1 MTGTRTPISHVV
13 FVMMENHSF
22 DNFFE
27 TYPAANGANNSQ
39 IETPVN
45 LLNLANKPS
54 LVQIPNGNYSTED
67 PNEGLDTYHADWDSG
82 KMDGFAQY
90 SGAQAMTYFTSAQ
103 LAIEWDWAEEY
114 SLGDMYFSSV
124 LSDTVPNRLM
134 SMAGQTPVTGDYGPP
149 PYLPVNQSIMYQLS
163 NSGVSWGYYI
173 DNPVGD
179 WYPLN
184 YFSGIN
190 EYSQNIQSWTS
201 FFSGLQNGTLPSVS
215 WVMPVGGGEPD
226 VSQHPPQNVT
236 DGELWLANVVNSVMQ
251 SPYWNSTAIF
261 ITYDEG
267 GGYYDQVPPPVVD
280 GTQLG
285 FRVPFLVIS
294 PYAKEDYVS
303 STLLNHDSILAFIE
317 YDWGL
322 PALNSFVGSSNIP
335 LDMFDFD
342 QSYPGGSLIRA
353 SIVVPQSARFP
364 LPFQIPISN
373 LPYSRSGSSSIVL
386 ASSSIA
392 TTQSAT
398 SRESPNTTFLSST
411 TSGLSSSPASSIQ
424 LGSILAV
431 MVILLLISGSL
442 VVRMRRRSK
451 VM

>member
-1 MTGTRTPISHVV
+1 
-13 FVMMENHSF
+13 MMENHSF
-22 DNFFE
+22 DNFFG
-27 TYPAANGANNSQ
+27 TYPVANGANNSQ

-45 LLNLANKPS
+45 LLNFSNEPS
-54 LVQIPNGNYSTED
+54 LVQIPSGNSSTED
-67 PNEGLDTYHADWDSG
+67 PNEGLDTYHADWDNG

-134 SMAGQTPVTGDYGPP
+134 SMAGQTPVTADYGPP
-149 PYLPVNQSIMYQLS
+149 PYLPVNQTVMYQLS
-163 NSGVSWGYYI
+163 NSWVSWGYYI
-173 DNPVGD
+173 DNPASD
-179 WYPLN
+179 WYPIN

-201 FFSGLQNGTLPSVS
+201 FFSSLQNGTLPSIS

-226 VSQHPPQNVT
+226 VSQHPTQNVT
-236 DGELWLANVVNSVMQ
+236 KGELWLANVVNSVMQ

-303 STLLNHDSILAFIE
+303 STVLNHDSILAFIE
-317 YDWGL
+317 YNWGL
-322 PALNSFVGSSNIP
+322 PALNGFIGSSNIP
-335 LDMFDFD
+335 LDMFDFS
-342 QSYPGGSLIRA
+342 QSYPNGSPVRA
-353 SIVVPQSARFP
+353 PVVVPQSANFP
-364 LPFQIPISN
+364 LPFQIPVSS

-386 ASSSIA
+386 ASSSIS
-392 TTQSAT
+392 TTQFAS
-398 SRESPNTTFLSST
+398 SSESSSTTFLSST
-411 TSGLSSSPASSIQ
+411 TSSPASSIQ

-431 MVILLLISGSL
+431 MVIFLLITGSL
-442 VVRMRRRSK
+442 AAILVRRQSK
-451 VM
+451 RV